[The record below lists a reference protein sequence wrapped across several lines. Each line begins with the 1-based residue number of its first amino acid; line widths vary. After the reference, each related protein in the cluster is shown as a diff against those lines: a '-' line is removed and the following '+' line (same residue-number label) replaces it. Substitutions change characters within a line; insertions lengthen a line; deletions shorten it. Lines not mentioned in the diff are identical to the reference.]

1 MAQADFNVANQSFP
15 AFRADMNNQLLALAT
30 NSSGASAPSTTY
42 PYMQWADTTGG
53 IMYLR
58 NAANSGW
65 SSLRTL
71 DGNTVYATYFR
82 QRVDSSFLALTGGL
96 TGGANIELYGPTH
109 GNANI
114 AVYDATTHTFRS
126 VDGAT
131 RYGQFRSGG
140 LDVGAPGTTACDLQ
154 LGTGTTGNRSC
165 FIDLIGDTTYTDY
178 ALRIIRNNAG
188 ANADSELLHRGTGT
202 FSITAQDAGGIAL
215 KTSNASRLSIDSA
228 GHCTANTSISGTIT
242 RQTAQ
247 SASGASGIQFTS
259 LPSWVKQITL
269 HFSGISLSGTD
280 RILIRLSTG
289 GTFAATG
296 YNSSCNT
303 VIAGAASQ
311 GETNTTG
318 ALLLTGDAA
327 NVLTGS
333 YTFTNITGNTWI
345 GTSLHIYENNTTY
358 VGVGAS
364 KITLG
369 GTLDGIRIL
378 PSGSNTFDAGTINI
392 TYSG

>member
-15 AFRADMNNQLLALAT
+15 AARADLNNQLLALAT

-82 QRVDSSFLALTGGL
+82 QRVDSSFLALIGGL
-96 TGGANIELYGPTH
+96 TGGANIELYGSTH
-109 GNANI
+109 GNANLAI
-114 AVYDATTHTFRS
+114 YDATTHTFRS

-131 RYGQFRSGG
+131 QYGQFRSGG

-215 KTSNASRLSIDSA
+215 KTSNTSRLSIDPT

-242 RQTAQ
+242 RGTAVTP
-247 SASGASGIQFTS
+247 GAVTSVTFSS

-289 GTFAATG
+289 GTFASTG
-296 YNSSCNT
+296 YTSVCN
-303 VIAGAASQ
+303 IAIANATTQ
-311 GETNTTG
+311 GEASTTG
-318 ALLLTGDAA
+318 ALIPTADGA
-327 NVLTGS
+327 NILTGS

-345 GTSLHIYENNTTY
+345 GHTTHTFENNTLY
-358 VGVGAS
+358 VSVGVT
-364 KITLG
+364 KVTLG

-378 PSGSNTFDAGTINI
+378 SSGSNTFDAGTINI

>member
-15 AFRADMNNQLLALAT
+15 ATRADINNQLLALVT

-42 PYMQWADTTGG
+42 AYQTWADTVGG
-53 IMYLR
+53 ILYLR

-65 SSLRTL
+65 ISLHAL
-71 DGNTVYATYFR
+71 DGGTVYANYFT
-82 QRVDSSFLALTGGL
+82 QRVDNSALTLIGGV
-96 TGGANIELYGPTH
+96 TGGANIELYGPTS
-109 GNANI
+109 GAPNVAI
-114 AVYDATTHTFRS
+114 YDATTHTFRS

-131 RYGQFRSGG
+131 QYGQFRANG
-140 LDVGAPGTTACDLQ
+140 LDVGAPGTGTCELQ
-154 LGTGTTGNRSC
+154 VGANPTGNRYAY
-165 FIDLIGDTTYTDY
+165 IDLIGDTTYSDY
-178 ALRIIRNNAG
+178 GLRIIRNNTG
-188 ANADSELLHRGTGT
+188 ANTSSIIGHRGTGYLY
-202 FSITAQDAGGIAL
+202 IDAQDAGSISL
-215 KTSNASRLSIDSA
+215 RTSSTDRLTVDGA
-228 GHCTANTSISGTIT
+228 TGLTTVNNGISGTIT

-247 SASGASGIQFTS
+247 SASGASITFS
-259 LPSWVKQITL
+259 SVPSWVKQITL

-289 GTFAATG
+289 GTFASTG

-327 NVLTGS
+327 NALTGS
-333 YTFTNITGNTWI
+333 FTFTNITGNTWI
-345 GTSLHIYENNTTY
+345 GTGLHIYENNTTY
-358 VGVGAS
+358 VGVTAS
-364 KITLG
+364 KVTLS

-378 PSGSNTFDAGTINI
+378 ASGANTFDAGTINV